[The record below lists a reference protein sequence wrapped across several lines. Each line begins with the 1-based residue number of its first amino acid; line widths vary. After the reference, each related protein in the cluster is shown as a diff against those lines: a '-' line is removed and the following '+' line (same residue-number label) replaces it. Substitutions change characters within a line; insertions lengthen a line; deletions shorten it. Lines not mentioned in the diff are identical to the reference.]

1 MSLFRK
7 TREEKLEKYNNGI
20 NAILTFPK
28 VMENNSAT
36 KDYTDYVTGNGGLA
50 TTCGTVNKKVH
61 GKIRLTHNNVVFNSK
76 ETGELFI
83 PYSGID
89 ASYSS
94 SNGIILNSGKKIL
107 INVYAHNNDIYDF
120 IREFA
125 KKENI

>member
-7 TREEKLEKYNNGI
+7 TKEEKLEKYYKGI

-28 VMENNSAT
+28 DIKNNTLT
-36 KDYTDYVTGNGGLA
+36 KDYADYTTGHGGLA
-50 TTCGTVNKKVH
+50 ATCGTVNKKAH
-61 GKIRLTHNNVVFNSK
+61 GKIQLTKDNLVFNSK
-76 ETGELFI
+76 ETGELSI
-83 PYSGID
+83 PYGDID
-89 ASYSS
+89 ASNSS

-125 KKENI
+125 KRTD